1 MLRYFGIHFFKH
13 LAVRNHQGRRLFQS
27 LQRFCELCVTDTK
40 SRCTSFQNIPDHL
53 LLGQNQPSFRR
64 CRINGNDQHNYISRF

>member
-53 LLGQNQPSFRR
+53 LLRKDQTPFRS
-64 CRINGNDQHNYISRF
+64 CLVDGDHQ